1 VPVHGRLASPFQRR
15 SLAPP
20 PRLCRHRSRQWT
32 SRQTLGQGDE
42 ARVDATQGQIGKLLD
57 QFDAAGQVGHGEIG
71 HREEPGSERAQKLGF
86 YRGAGVTFQEA
97 AHLGNDQ
104 ARSSASSR
112 RPGTEQTDTQCS
124 ETT

>member
-1 VPVHGRLASPFQRR
+1 MAVWPALSSDGLT
-15 SLAPP
+15 PP

-57 QFDAAGQVGHGEIG
+57 QFGGAGQVGHGEIG

-86 YRGAGVTFQEA
+86 YRGAGVTLQEA

-104 ARSSASSR
+104 ARHQLR
-112 RPGTEQTDTQCS
+112 RPRGGKRGGEEQLTGP
-124 ETT
+124 